1 MLINDMILAAST
13 FLVIK
18 TISVWKFHFSKCSFA
33 SKKNVDDDQN
43 DFILFLVLESSQ
55 KSFQFPT
62 KCFQRTGFHEM
73 HFLTSH
79 SQTNNLHFTI
89 KAISL
94 TYRQNYSLLKIK
106 NPKTCRK
113 FLFQDN
119 SWISLGSGIFLNIL
133 RNMFWF
139 TDILNMRKNISC
151 IPGKMHK
158 ATKWSNLSGIK
169 LS

>member
-1 MLINDMILAAST
+1 MLMNGMILAAST

-33 SKKNVDDDQN
+33 SKKCGWWLKWFYFDSCFRIITKMFSVSHQ
-43 DFILFLVLESSQ
+43 
-55 KSFQFPT
+55 
-62 KCFQRTGFHEM
+62 KCFQRIGFHEM